1 MDFVFTWSAQPREK
15 LETDIHFINK
25 ELIEDEPFKDITNLA
40 VKLDKL
46 KRLFMK
52 YDYSSRGEIDYIAFH
67 AMARELRVFTTLA
80 ELRKRVQEI
89 TGNARNIISYK
100 DTAMAV
106 LGQRSTMCQ
115 RIMKHNGDFDKKTC
129 WLDSTHPSYLGYL
142 EFSAHSPLQS
152 PITPMPPPPPP
163 SPADMCPGE
172 KAVSYPAA

>member
-1 MDFVFTWSAQPREK
+1 M
-15 LETDIHFINK
+15 DIHFINK
-25 ELIEDEPFKDITNLA
+25 ELIEDEAFKDITNLA

-52 YDYSSRGEIDYIAFH
+52 YDYASIGEIDYIAFH

-80 ELRKRVQEI
+80 EQKKRVQEI
-89 TGNARNIISYK
+89 TGNTRNILSYK

-106 LGQRSTMCQ
+106 LGQRSTVCQ
-115 RIMKHNGDFDKKTC
+115 RMTHNGDDGDFDKKSC
-129 WLDSTHPSYLGYL
+129 WLDCTHTSYLGYL

-152 PITPMPPPPPP
+152 PITPIPPPPPP

-172 KAVSYPAA
+172 KAASYPAA